1 MTTFGA
7 ANPVVVHPPCMSTV
21 PAGTASCVPTRPLAP
36 SVPPAAAPV
45 TSSIPPV
52 SPQIFTINNQAA
64 TPPVPYS
71 NGRRETE
78 NANYHTRQA
87 AGLATLAGGI
97 AHHFNNIV
105 CGMSTMIEMALE
117 TEDPTTM
124 KRALR
129 MSADAAGRIGYITQ
143 TLLACSCQQGG
154 APDLADLTEKIL
166 NFSDFAQSRLAAR
179 GVELVLDLR
188 AQRVAAVPRVRFAQV
203 LEHLLR
209 NTEEAFEDLD
219 CWDKYRA
226 SPRVKRLMV
235 STQSREEQI
244 LVQFTDNAVGI
255 SPEHLPQ
262 IFDPFFTTKGVQGGG
277 NRHNPGLG
285 LTLALGMVSELG
297 GFIWADS
304 APGEYTTIS
313 MLLPIVV

>member
-1 MTTFGA
+1 MTTLGA
-7 ANPVVVHPPCMSTV
+7 ANQTVVHPPCMSTV
-21 PAGTASCVPTRPLAP
+21 PTGTASSPSSPARPLP
-36 SVPPAAAPV
+36 PTPAASLPV
-45 TSSIPPV
+45 NPLTIPQV
-52 SPQIFTINNQAA
+52 LWINNQAA
-64 TPPVPYS
+64 TTAALNSVI
-71 NGRRETE
+71 RRDPE
-78 NANYHTRQA
+78 AAPFHTRQA

-129 MSADAAGRIGYITQ
+129 MSADAAGRISYITQ

-166 NFSDFAQSRLAAR
+166 NFADFAEPRLAAR

-209 NTEEAFEDLD
+209 NAEEAFEDLD
-219 CWDKYRA
+219 CWDKFRA
-226 SPRVKRLMV
+226 MPRTKRLTV
-235 STQSREEQI
+235 STQGRDEQI

-255 SPEHLPQ
+255 SPENLPQ

-285 LTLALGMVSELG
+285 LTLALGMVSDLG
-297 GFIWADS
+297 GYIWADS
-304 APGEYTTIS
+304 APGEYTTINL
-313 MLLPIVV
+313 LLPIVG